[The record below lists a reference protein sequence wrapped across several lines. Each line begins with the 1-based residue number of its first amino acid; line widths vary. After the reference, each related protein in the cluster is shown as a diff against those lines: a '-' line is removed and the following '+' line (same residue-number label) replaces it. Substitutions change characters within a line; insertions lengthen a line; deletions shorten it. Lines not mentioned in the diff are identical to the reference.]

1 MNYSRDRLSN
11 NYYDALIETRFLEN
25 NNKMADVIRGT
36 IQQVPAPRE
45 FVGNGGKVTLYY
57 SIKVND
63 VYYSA
68 GSKKPPEPGTLVEF
82 EAEQKGKYWNVTKAG
97 VRVIPGGSPTGSVG
111 SAAVTASSGKATGG
125 LTKDGYWN
133 AKEQRDLEWQK
144 HQKEVV
150 QPKIELQAA
159 RNAAIEFVKL
169 LITPVG
175 VDKDGAA
182 VTALKLGA
190 QNKREAILFEA
201 VQKYTQEFVNS
212 NKSISENKN
221 NNEQDSS
228 PDQAERNEQATDSSD
243 ETWVV

>member
-1 MNYSRDRLSN
+1 
-11 NYYDALIETRFLEN
+11 
-25 NNKMADVIRGT
+25 MADIIRGT

-97 VRVIPGGSPTGSVG
+97 IRVIPGGNPTGDVG
-111 SAAVTASSGKATGG
+111 SAAVAASGSKSAGG

-144 HQKEVV
+144 HQRDVV

-175 VDKDGAA
+175 VDKDGSP
-182 VTALKLGA
+182 VVALKLGA

-201 VQKYTQEFVNS
+201 VQKYTQEFVKS
-212 NKSISENKN
+212 NKSSENKN
-221 NNEQDSS
+221 TNEQDQSS
-228 PDQAERNEQATDSSD
+228 EDTSTPQASSEVDSGD
-243 ETWVV
+243 EAWDV